1 MATVHLSSSSLF
13 IQFKG
18 RRYNS
23 IPSVKSLQKRNVLS
37 ISSALTS
44 RGGDMITPHGKGND
58 HNSSTF
64 DFKSY
69 MTRKA
74 ESVNAA
80 LDVCVPLLKP
90 LTIQEAVRYS
100 LLAGG
105 KRVRPLLCI
114 AACELVGGDEASA
127 MSAACAVEM
136 IHTSSLIHDDLPC
149 MDNADLRRG
158 KPTNHKVFGEDMAV
172 LAGDALLA
180 LAFENMT
187 VVSSG
192 LVALERTVRA
202 VTELAKAIGMKGLV
216 AGQMVDLRSQGLNPE
231 DAGLERL
238 EFIHLHKTAALLEAS
253 AVLGVIMGSGTDEEI
268 KRLRK
273 YARCIG
279 LLFQVV
285 DDILDVTKSTE
296 ELGKS
301 AGKDVMAGKLTYPR
315 LIGLEKS
322 RELAETLSREA
333 EEQLLGFDPNKAAPL
348 VALASYIAGRH
359 N

>member
-1 MATVHLSSSSLF
+1 MATIHLTSTSLF
-13 IQFKG
+13 IQSKG

-23 IPSVKSLQKRNVLS
+23 ISSVKSLQKRSVLS
-37 ISSALTS
+37 LSSALTS
-44 RGGDMITPHGKGND
+44 QDGGHMIPPQGKGNAQN
-58 HNSSTF
+58 HAF
-64 DFKSY
+64 HFKSY
-69 MTRKA
+69 MIRKA

-80 LDVCVPLLKP
+80 LDVSVPLLKP

-114 AACELVGGDEASA
+114 AACELVGGDEATA

-149 MDNADLRRG
+149 MDNAELRRG

-180 LAFENMT
+180 LAFEHMT
-187 VVSSG
+187 VMSSG
-192 LVALERTVRA
+192 LVAPERMIRA
-202 VTELAKAIGMKGLV
+202 VIELAKAIGTKGLV
-216 AGQMVDLRSQGLNPE
+216 AGQAIDLTSEILSPE
-231 DAGLERL
+231 KVGLERL
-238 EFIHLHKTAALLEAS
+238 EFLHLHKTAVLLEAA
-253 AVLGVIMGSGTDEEI
+253 AVLGVIMGGGTEQEME
-268 KRLRK
+268 KLRK

-285 DDILDVTKSTE
+285 DDILDVTKTTE
-296 ELGKS
+296 QLGKT

-315 LIGLEKS
+315 LIGLERS
-322 RELAETLSREA
+322 REVAEKLRRES
-333 EEQLLGFDPNKAAPL
+333 NKAAPL
-348 VALASYIAGRH
+348 VALASYIACRH